1 MKTIIV
7 FLLPAFLLAGPPLN
21 RARLAETTQASD
33 VRAALRGLR
42 SSEPNRGD
50 RFRNRA
56 ASLPGRTPLA
66 AGAGVATSSG
76 YLGGTAIDDIYGMA
90 KDPQG
95 NLIVAGDSTSAE
107 LQATAGAVAHDRG
120 DVFVQKLKADAS
132 AVLWTARL
140 GGTQSESATAVTVDA
155 KGDVYVTG
163 WTASSDFPT
172 SANAFQRFGQG
183 GDDAF
188 VAKLSGKDG
197 SLVYCTLLGG
207 TKNESP
213 DAISVDATGVVAVT
227 GHTTSTN
234 FPTQAAGSRGAFS
247 SGPGAMIARLNAAG
261 TALVSSTVLTGN
273 GWVEGFAIASL
284 ADGTYQVAGAATA
297 SDLPMVKS
305 FQKNQQS
312 AGVWRSGNAAQSWI
326 PGADGMRGIQ
336 GESLVIDPL
345 NPQILYVATS
355 RGVYKSTDGG
365 FTWKAANSG
374 LTSAATQYLA
384 IDPKTP
390 TTLYV
395 ATSTVGVF
403 KSTDGGAN
411 WSAANSGLAK
421 NAWQVTLDP
430 QNPRTLYAATSSSGI
445 MKSTDGGDTWNT
457 ANSGLDED
465 YPYILQISVDPQ
477 TPSTLY
483 AAGYLSVY
491 RSRDSGLTWTPLNAG
506 PFDEIYTS
514 IHVDENNSSTI
525 YASSYFSGSYR
536 STDGGASW
544 QPMRSGLS
552 PYMTV
557 YEFRAG
563 TNAPGVV
570 YAATDYGI
578 YKSLNYGQTWSQPAL
593 ELSNHY
599 IYGLALNPLDKNV
612 VYSCGQLAPDGFV
625 MHLDK
630 DAQSILQSTYL
641 GGDGDDEIYAIAI
654 GADGAVHVA
663 GGSDS
668 PDFPLTPGAPQTVI
682 EGTIDAFVSTL
693 DPALGTLP
701 FSTLLG
707 GDGVEFATSLAIEPG
722 GTLAAAGW
730 TDSLQFPVTGGLG
743 NQPLGGSADMFLA
756 RISPIAP
763 GFALTTLLGGSG
775 LDSATSVVATGN
787 ATWVG
792 GYTTSRDL
800 TGTLTGAGAGY
811 LGGASDA
818 LLVRVS
824 GMAADATFQ
833 QKSLTFDILLDGG
846 PLTQEKTIAVT
857 SLAGALPL
865 EAKVPADA
873 TWLKAV
879 PNPKAAGE
887 LLVQVDAT
895 SLLAGE
901 YKTAIDVSS
910 PLAGVAAMP
919 VAVTL
924 RLKNATPPVLTAS
937 GVLHAAERTAQAI
950 APGLPILLQGDG
962 FLFTGGKLTPDPAAE
977 VLPTT
982 LGRVS
987 VTINGTLAPLESV
1000 EGTAIA
1006 AITPFGLTGDRA
1018 TIVVTRDGL
1027 AGEPIEVALTPTAP
1041 GLFTAD
1047 GSGQGQAR
1055 AENEDGTTNTVDNAA
1070 EHGRPIILHAT
1081 GAGIMTP
1088 AVADG
1093 QLVTDADHHPDA
1105 KVEVFIGGLPCDVYY
1120 SGAAPGRFAGYLDL
1134 NLKVPDE
1141 VTPGPAVPVVLRI
1154 GGKDSTQIVT
1164 IAVR

>member
-1 MKTIIV
+1 M
-7 FLLPAFLLAGPPLN
+7 
-21 RARLAETTQASD
+21 
-33 VRAALRGLR
+33 RGLR
-42 SSEPNRGD
+42 TSETNRRD
-50 RFRNRA
+50 RLRNHA
-56 ASLPGRTPLA
+56 ESLPGRTPLA
-66 AGAGVATSSG
+66 SGTGVTMAPG

-90 KDPQG
+90 KDADG
-95 NLIVAGDSTSAE
+95 NLVVAGDSTSAE
-107 LQATAGAVAHDRG
+107 LKATAGAVAHERG
-120 DVFVQKLKADAS
+120 DVFVQKLKADGS

-140 GGTQSESATAVTVDA
+140 GGTQLESATAVTVDA

-172 SANAFQRFGQG
+172 SSNAFQRFGQG

-207 TKNESP
+207 TKDENP
-213 DAISVDATGVVAVT
+213 QAISVDAAGIVAIT
-227 GHTTSTN
+227 GHTDSTN

-247 SGPGAMIARLNAAG
+247 GGPGAMIARLNATG
-261 TALVSSTVLTGN
+261 SALVSSTVLTGN
-273 GWVEGFAIASL
+273 GWVKGFAIASL
-284 ADGTYQVAGAATA
+284 ADGTFQLAGASTA

-305 FQKNQQS
+305 FQKSHQS
-312 AGVWRSGNAAQSWI
+312 AGVWHSGNAGRSWI
-326 PGADGMRGIQ
+326 PGADGMRGVQ
-336 GESLVIDPL
+336 GESMVIDPS
-345 NPQILYVATS
+345 NPQMIYVATK
-355 RGVYKSTDGG
+355 RGVYKSSDGG

-384 IDPKTP
+384 VDPKTP

-421 NAWQVTLDP
+421 NAWQITLDP
-430 QNPRTLYAATSSSGI
+430 QNPKTLYATTSSSGI
-445 MKSTDGGDTWNT
+445 MKSTDGGDSWNN
-457 ANSGLDED
+457 ANTGIDE
-465 YPYILQISVDPQ
+465 YFPYIIQISVDPQ
-477 TPSTLY
+477 TPANLY

-491 RSRDSGLTWTPLNAG
+491 RSRDAGLTWTPLNAG
-506 PFDEIYTS
+506 PSDEIYTS
-514 IHVDENNSSTI
+514 VHVDESNPSTI

-552 PYMTV
+552 PYLTV

-578 YKSLNYGQTWSQPAL
+578 YKSLNYGQTWTQPAA

-599 IYGLALNPLDKNV
+599 IYGLALNPLDKNI
-612 VYSCGQLAPDGFV
+612 VYSCGQLAPDGVVVHF
-625 MHLDK
+625 DK
-630 DAQSILQSTYL
+630 DGQSILQSTYL
-641 GGDGDDEIYAIAI
+641 GGDGDDEIFGMAI
-654 GADGAVHVA
+654 GPDGSVHVT
-663 GGSDS
+663 GFSES
-668 PDFPLTPGAPQTVI
+668 PDFPTTPGAPQTVI
-682 EGTIDAFVSTL
+682 AGEIDAFVATF
-693 DPALGTLP
+693 DNTLGTLP

-707 GDGVEFATSLAIEPG
+707 GDGADIGMSLAIEPG

-730 TDSLQFPVTGGLG
+730 TGSLQFPVTGGLG
-743 NQPLGGSADMFLA
+743 NAPLGGSTDMFLA
-756 RISPIAP
+756 RVSPTAP

-775 LDSATSVVATGN
+775 LDSATAVVATDSG
-787 ATWVG
+787 AWVG

-800 TGTLTGAGAGY
+800 TGTLAGASAGY

-818 LLVRVS
+818 LLVRVAGLS
-824 GMAADATFQ
+824 ADAAFQ
-833 QKSLTFDILLDGG
+833 QTSLTFDILLDGG
-846 PLTQEKTIAVT
+846 PLTQEKTVTVT
-857 SLAGALPL
+857 SAAGALPL
-865 EAKVPADA
+865 VGKVPADA
-873 TWLKAV
+873 AWLKAV
-879 PNPKAAGE
+879 PNPQKAGE
-887 LLVQVDAT
+887 LLIRVDAT
-895 SLLAGE
+895 GLVAGE
-901 YKTAIDVSS
+901 YKTAIEVSS
-910 PLAGVAAMP
+910 PLAGVATTP

-924 RLKNATPPVLTAS
+924 RVKNATPPVLTT
-937 GVLHAAERTAQAI
+937 VLHQAERTAQAI

-962 FLFTGGKLTPDPAAE
+962 FLFASGKLTPDPAAE

-987 VTINGTLAPLESV
+987 VTINGTPAPLESV
-1000 EGTAIA
+1000 EGTLIS

-1027 AGEPIEVALTPTAP
+1027 GSAPIDVALTPTAP
-1041 GLFTAD
+1041 GLFTTD

-1070 EHGRPIILHAT
+1070 EHGHPIILHAT

-1088 AVADG
+1088 ALADG

-1154 GGKDSTQIVT
+1154 GGKDSTQTVT